1 MIWAM
6 EAIGATCALLYG
18 LNRFTDVL
26 KPEVKECLT
35 PTAYTPFTLLD
46 KQELTNDTTRFRFR
60 INRPRKDGEREQ
72 IVDEIIQ
79 SGAWAVDVKDHMV
92 QTYRTYTPVYFNME
106 EGVDEETAS
115 RTGCVDLVVKRYPRG
130 SLSRFLHGTRVGDQ
144 VEMRGPIL
152 TMPYKSGQ
160 YKHVYMVAGGTGI
173 APMYQLIDRILQNPD
188 DKDTKISLLY
198 GSRAESDIIYREQL
212 DKMAADYKSRLDI
225 RYIVDQ
231 GPTELP
237 LIGYM
242 TPQLLKE
249 FTKGFTKGKDIVL
262 VSGPDP
268 MMKCVSGLRPIGPT
282 QGPLSGI
289 LRELE
294 FRQRDVFKF

>member
-1 MIWAM
+1 M

-35 PTAYTPFTLLD
+35 PTAYTPFTLLE
-46 KQELTNDTTRFRFR
+46 KEKLTHDTMRFRFR
-60 INRPRKDGEREQ
+60 INRPRHDGEREHT
-72 IVDEIIQ
+72 VDEIIQ
-79 SGAWAVDVKDHMV
+79 SGAWAIDVKDHMV
-92 QTYRTYTPVYFNME
+92 QTYRTYTPVDMHMDGE
-106 EGVDEETAS
+106 
-115 RTGCVDLVVKRYPRG
+115 RYPRG

-152 TMPYKSGQ
+152 TMPYKPGQ
-160 YKHVYMVAGGTGI
+160 HKHIYMVAGGTGI
-173 APMYQLIDRILQNPD
+173 APMYQLIDRVLKNPE

-198 GSRAESDIIYREQL
+198 GSRTEKDIIYREQL
-212 DKMAADYKSRLDI
+212 DKMAIEHKDRLDI
-225 RYIVDQ
+225 WYMVDQ

-237 LIGYM
+237 LVGYP
-242 TPQLLKE
+242 TPQLLRD
-249 FTKGFTKGKDIVL
+249 FTKGFTGGKDIVL

-268 MMKCVSGLRPIGPT
+268 MMKCVSGLRPIGPS

-289 LRELE
+289 LRELG